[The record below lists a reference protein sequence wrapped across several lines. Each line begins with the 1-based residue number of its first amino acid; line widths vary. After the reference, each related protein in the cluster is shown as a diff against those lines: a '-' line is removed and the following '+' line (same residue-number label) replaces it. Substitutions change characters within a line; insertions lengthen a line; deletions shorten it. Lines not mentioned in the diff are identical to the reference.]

1 MFEVQQNNALIC
13 IIGSMMQITF
23 SHHGKEGIVLNTQA
37 IPMPMGMRIIRLLY
51 SMLLR
56 AVALFECESASAKL
70 TVCESPAAM
79 RAENA
84 LKQYGNALLRLAFSY
99 LHNIQ
104 DAEDALQ
111 DALIQYT
118 RKAPEFEN
126 EAHEKAWLISV
137 TSNICKNKLRH
148 TKRLREDELSE
159 FIPDERE
166 ADDLSFVWQ
175 CVKSLPEKYSEVL
188 HLFYYEGYSTAEIAG
203 MLSKNEST
211 VRSLLMRGRSMM
223 KATLEDIYGYEE

>member
-84 LKQYGNALLRLAFSY
+84 LKQYGNALLRLAFCTC
-99 LHNIQ
+99 IIFRMQ
-104 DAEDALQ
+104 KMPF
-111 DALIQYT
+111 
-118 RKAPEFEN
+118 R
-126 EAHEKAWLISV
+126 
-137 TSNICKNKLRH
+137 
-148 TKRLREDELSE
+148 
-159 FIPDERE
+159 
-166 ADDLSFVWQ
+166 
-175 CVKSLPEKYSEVL
+175 
-188 HLFYYEGYSTAEIAG
+188 
-203 MLSKNEST
+203 
-211 VRSLLMRGRSMM
+211 MR
-223 KATLEDIYGYEE
+223 

>member
-1 MFEVQQNNALIC
+1 MADKRNQQYL
-13 IIGSMMQITF
+13 Q
-23 SHHGKEGIVLNTQA
+23 KQA
-37 IPMPMGMRIIRLLY
+37 
-51 SMLLR
+51 
-56 AVALFECESASAKL
+56 A
-70 TVCESPAAM
+70 
-79 RAENA
+79 
-84 LKQYGNALLRLAFSY
+84 
-99 LHNIQ
+99 
-104 DAEDALQ
+104 
-111 DALIQYT
+111 
-118 RKAPEFEN
+118 
-126 EAHEKAWLISV
+126 AHETAPG
-137 TSNICKNKLRH
+137 RY
-148 TKRLREDELSE
+148 ELSE